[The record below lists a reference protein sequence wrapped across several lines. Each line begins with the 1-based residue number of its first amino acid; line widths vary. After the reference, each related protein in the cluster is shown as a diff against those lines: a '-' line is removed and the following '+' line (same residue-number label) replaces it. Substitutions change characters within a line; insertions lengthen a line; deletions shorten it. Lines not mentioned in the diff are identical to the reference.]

1 MAEERAKSP
10 AKAARGRS
18 PLVWLL
24 LVALLAAVGWLVA
37 ERNARQWWLVG
48 EDGRLVVKK
57 GVLFVAGKATFKSD
71 DPELSRTYAPI
82 APPAGVSL
90 APEQP
95 FEDRAALDQALFAL
109 LARWAR
115 DDVQSE
121 QPQRIQEARG
131 YLQRA
136 ARLAGISAAQRDE
149 LRSLQGETAFYQA
162 AWDLEQGAESLR
174 RAAEQLRMASE
185 ARGPVAAQAMSL
197 ARSLD
202 AVLQGANQ
210 AALEATRFASER
222 HARGAAAGAA
232 PSAPGPGSAPAP
244 SEGRAKP

>member
-1 MAEERAKSP
+1 MAEESTKSP
-10 AKAARGRS
+10 AKAARRRS

-24 LVALLAAVGWLVA
+24 VVALLAAVGWLVA
-37 ERNARQWWLVG
+37 DRNARQWWLVP

-57 GVLFVAGKATFKSD
+57 GVLFVTGKATFKSD
-71 DPELSRTYAPI
+71 DPELSRTYAPV
-82 APPAGVSL
+82 APPAGVTL
-90 APEQP
+90 APERP
-95 FEDRAALDQALFAL
+95 FDDRSALDQALFAL

-115 DDVQSE
+115 DDIQSE

-136 ARLAGISAAQRDE
+136 ARLAGTSAAQRDE

-185 ARGPVAAQAMSL
+185 TRGPIAAEAMSL
-197 ARSLD
+197 GRTLEP
-202 AVLQGANQ
+202 VLQGANQ
-210 AALEATRFASER
+210 AALEASRFASER
-222 HARGAAAGAA
+222 HARGAPAA
-232 PSAPGPGSAPAP
+232 APGPASPGGPVPAEGSARP
-244 SEGRAKP
+244 